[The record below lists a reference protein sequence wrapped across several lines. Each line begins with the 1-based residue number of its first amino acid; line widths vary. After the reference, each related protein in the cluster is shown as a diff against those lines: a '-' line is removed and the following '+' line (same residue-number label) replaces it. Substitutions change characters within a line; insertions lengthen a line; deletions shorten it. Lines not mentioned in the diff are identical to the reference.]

1 MSSRTSDST
10 RAVGSGSRRTARDHG
25 RINPDRPHG
34 SRSRSCQSA
43 VRNPQSAMFI
53 DRAVV
58 HITAGPGGA
67 GASSF
72 RREKFVPKGG
82 PDGGD
87 GGTGGS
93 VFVRADSNLATLLDY
108 RYRTQWKAER
118 GQHGKGKNMTGKSG
132 ADLYLPVPP
141 GTEVRDAATG
151 EVIGEAL
158 ASGDT
163 LLVAKGGR
171 GGRGNARFATPTH
184 RSPREWEPGE
194 YGEERQLELVLK
206 LIADVG
212 LLGEPNAGKRTLPS
226 VISAA
231 RPKIADYPFT
241 TLEPHLGVVALSDH
255 RTFVTA
261 DIPGIIEGAHAGKGL
276 GLKFLQHVERTR
288 VIAVL
293 VPLDSPDPQA
303 TYELL
308 LREAASYSPELASK
322 PHIVVLTK
330 LDLLP
335 GTPLGLPAIRTQAGA
350 PVVAISAVT
359 GAGVPELLETLWQSL
374 RIGVGTR

>member
-1 MSSRTSDST
+1 
-10 RAVGSGSRRTARDHG
+10 
-25 RINPDRPHG
+25 
-34 SRSRSCQSA
+34 
-43 VRNPQSAMFI
+43 MFI

-58 HITAGPGGA
+58 HVVGG
-67 GASSF
+67 
-72 RREKFVPKGG
+72 
-82 PDGGD
+82 

-93 VFVRADSNLATLLDY
+93 VFLRADANLATLLDY
-108 RYRTQWKAER
+108 RYRTEWKAER

-151 EVIGEAL
+151 EVIGEGL

-212 LLGEPNAGKRTLPS
+212 LLGEPNAGKSTLLS

-241 TLEPHLGVVALSDH
+241 TLEPNLGVAQLSGH
-255 RTFVTA
+255 RTFVIA
-261 DIPGIIEGAHAGKGL
+261 DIPGI
-276 GLKFLQHVERTR
+276 
-288 VIAVL
+288 
-293 VPLDSPDPQA
+293 
-303 TYELL
+303 
-308 LREAASYSPELASK
+308 
-322 PHIVVLTK
+322 
-330 LDLLP
+330 
-335 GTPLGLPAIRTQAGA
+335 
-350 PVVAISAVT
+350 
-359 GAGVPELLETLWQSL
+359 LE
-374 RIGVGTR
+374 

>member
-1 MSSRTSDST
+1 
-10 RAVGSGSRRTARDHG
+10 
-25 RINPDRPHG
+25 
-34 SRSRSCQSA
+34 
-43 VRNPQSAMFI
+43 MFI
-53 DRAVV
+53 DRALV
-58 HITAGPGGA
+58 HVIAGPGGA

-87 GGTGGS
+87 GGAGGS

-108 RYRTQWKAER
+108 RYRTQWKGER

-212 LLGEPNAGKRTLPS
+212 LLGEPNAGKSTLLS

-231 RPKIADYPFT
+231 RPKVADYPFT

-255 RTFVTA
+255 RTFVIA

-276 GLKFLQHVERTR
+276 GIRFLQHVERTR
-288 VIAVL
+288 VLAFLI
-293 VPLDSPDPQA
+293 PLDADDHQG
-303 TYELL
+303 TYDR
-308 LREAASYSPELASK
+308 LRNEVRQYSAALADK
-322 PHIVVLTK
+322 QHIVLLTK
-330 LDLLP
+330 RDLEPP
-335 GTPLGLPAIRTQAGA
+335 G
-350 PVVAISAVT
+350 
-359 GAGVPELLETLWQSL
+359 
-374 RIGVGTR
+374 